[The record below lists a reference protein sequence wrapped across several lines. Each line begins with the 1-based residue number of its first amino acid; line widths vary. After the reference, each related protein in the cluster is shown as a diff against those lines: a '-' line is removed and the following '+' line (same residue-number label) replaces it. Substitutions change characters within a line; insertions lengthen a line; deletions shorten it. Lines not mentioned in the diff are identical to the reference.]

1 MPLSAR
7 LLPPF
12 LAPPPPPPL
21 AFLTLSPSLFHTS
34 QRQSKRVAAVRAII
48 REVAGMAPYEKRIGE
63 LLKTGRDKRAL
74 KFAKRKLG
82 THGRGLRKRAEVADI
97 LRKQAAKK

>member
-1 MPLSAR
+1 
-7 LLPPF
+7 
-12 LAPPPPPPL
+12 
-21 AFLTLSPSLFHTS
+21 
-34 QRQSKRVAAVRAII
+34 VAAVRAII
-48 REVAGMAPYEKRIGE
+48 REVAGLAPYEKRIGE

>member
-1 MPLSAR
+1 
-7 LLPPF
+7 
-12 LAPPPPPPL
+12 
-21 AFLTLSPSLFHTS
+21 
-34 QRQSKRVAAVRAII
+34 VRSII
-48 REVAGMAPYEKRIGE
+48 REVAGLAPYEKRIGE

-82 THGRGLRKRAEVADI
+82 THSRGLRKRAEVADI

>member
-1 MPLSAR
+1 
-7 LLPPF
+7 
-12 LAPPPPPPL
+12 
-21 AFLTLSPSLFHTS
+21 
-34 QRQSKRVAAVRAII
+34 
-48 REVAGMAPYEKRIGE
+48 MAPYEKRIGE

-82 THGRGLRKRAEVADI
+82 THGRGLRQRAEVADL